1 MAPARRRSTE
11 ELVARKPA
19 PAAFRALRRA
29 SLQLVLV
36 DVRGLANVGLV
47 FRLADNLRAGHLWL
61 CGATGH
67 PGRTDDPR
75 PPAIV
80 ARCTREIEK
89 TAVMALPFV
98 PWSYAAD
105 AVEVVRARRDA
116 GDRIVVLEQAEGAV
130 PLERACLDGP
140 LCLVLG
146 HERRGV
152 PAAVIALAH
161 ELIELPTYGMA
172 NSLNVAMSAA
182 IVGYEAARR
191 SGGFGLPPL

>member
-1 MAPARRRSTE
+1 MVRRRSTD

-19 PAAFRALRRA
+19 PAAFAGLPRAPLH
-29 SLQLVLV
+29 LVLA

-47 FRLADNLRAGHLWL
+47 FRLADNLRAAHVHL
-61 CGATGH
+61 CGTTGH
-67 PGRTDDPR
+67 PARPGDPR

-98 PWSYAAD
+98 PWSFAEDAAS
-105 AVEVVRARRDA
+105 VVQARRSA
-116 GDRIVVLEQAEGAV
+116 GDRVVVLEQADGAV
-130 PLERACLDGP
+130 PLERARLTGP
-140 LCLVLG
+140 LCLVFG

-152 PAAVIALAH
+152 PAELLTLAD
-161 ELIELPTYGMA
+161 ELVELPTFGMA

-191 SGGFGLPPL
+191 NAGWGLPPL